1 MPLLR
6 ATVFAPQTATTGDLE
21 QYLPLDGSKQM
32 AGSLSMGGNSII
44 LDTGDI
50 YSKNWDGALPAN
62 LSTEDLTATKG
73 FYLDASVGVIQAM
86 DYFGDAPDVPAGVIA
101 MFGAAAAPAGW
112 LLCDGTAVSRT
123 TYAALFA
130 VIGTTFGVGDGSTT
144 FNLPDLRGRFPLGK
158 AAAGTGSTL
167 GGTGGTL
174 EHTHTGPSHTH
185 TGPSHTHSWSGS
197 TGADATSAGSHLHSG
212 PLHDHS
218 IAHTHTFSDT
228 SSTYSAANS
237 VAVGVALAAGSHSHT
252 VSGTTSVSSAANTG
266 NAGSGNT
273 SSDGSHSHSHSH
285 SVSGS
290 TGAEGTGATSTDGTG
305 ATGPAT
311 PSFIALQ
318 YIIKF

>member
-62 LSTEDLTATKG
+62 LSTEDLTATQG

-86 DYFGDAPDVPAGVIA
+86 DYFGDAPDVPAGVIT

-144 FNLPDLRGRFPLGK
+144 FNVPDLRGRFPLGK

-185 TGPSHTHSWSGS
+185 SWSGS

-218 IAHTHTFSDT
+218 ITHTHTFSDSFT
-228 SSTYSAANS
+228 TGLGSSN
-237 VAVGVALAAGSHSHT
+237 VIIQAGTGNTVSETDHTHGGT
-252 VSGTTSVSSAANTG
+252 VSGTTGASSAASTG
-266 NAGSGNT
+266 TAGSGNT

-285 SVSGS
+285 SVTGS
-290 TGAEGTGATSTDGTG
+290 TGAEGTGATGT
-305 ATGPAT
+305 AT

-318 YIIKF
+318 YIVKY